1 MSIVQ
6 LPVGLAAQ
14 VGIDP
19 ATKKMVVTDN
29 LTTITTAGYL
39 NSGNLEGYSLSPR
52 DVLEVLY
59 SYNVTT
65 NTGTFGIFTVSL
77 SSNVITLVPYTTVL
91 NKGTA
96 TISGTPGTVT
106 LNKQA
111 GVLTTPS
118 LTTAAGFTYVITLTD
133 SYISSNSVIVT
144 TYAGGTNTVTNL
156 AISAVAG
163 NGTATITIFNQD
175 PLSAFNGTIIFS
187 FAIF

>member
-1 MSIVQ
+1 M
-6 LPVGLAAQ
+6 A
-14 VGIDP
+14 
-19 ATKKMVVTDN
+19 
-29 LTTITTAGYL
+29 
-39 NSGNLEGYSLSPR
+39 YSR
-52 DVLEVLY
+52 
-59 SYNVTT
+59 
-65 NTGTFGIFTVSL
+65 FRF

-96 TISGTPGTVT
+96 TITGTPGTVT
-106 LNKQA
+106 LNTQA

-118 LTTAAGFTYVITLTD
+118 LTTSAGFTYVITLTD
-133 SYISSNSVIVT
+133 SYISSNSVILT

-175 PLSAFNGTIIFS
+175 PLSGFNGTVIFS